1 MNRRD
6 LLEKCL
12 NERILILDGAM
23 GTMLQKSHLTEED
36 YRGERFK
43 NHKSELKG
51 NNELLSITQPEIIK
65 DVHRAFLKAGADIIE
80 SNTFSANS
88 ISQKDYDLSDY
99 VKELNVQSVKIAKEV
114 AEEYST
120 PEKPRFV
127 AASIGPTNKTASISP
142 DVMNP
147 AYRDV
152 TFDELVAAYKE
163 QVEILA
169 DCDVDIFLIETIFDT
184 LNAKAAIYAIKQV
197 LQEKNKDIPIMLSV
211 TLSDKSGRTLSG
223 QTLEAFYYI
232 LMLK

>member
-99 VKELNVQSVKIAKEV
+99 VKELNVQSVKIAREV
-114 AEEYST
+114 AEE
-120 PEKPRFV
+120 
-127 AASIGPTNKTASISP
+127 
-142 DVMNP
+142 
-147 AYRDV
+147 
-152 TFDELVAAYKE
+152 
-163 QVEILA
+163 
-169 DCDVDIFLIETIFDT
+169 
-184 LNAKAAIYAIKQV
+184 
-197 LQEKNKDIPIMLSV
+197 
-211 TLSDKSGRTLSG
+211 
-223 QTLEAFYYI
+223 
-232 LMLK
+232 